1 MVKVKIT
8 IRITFSYDI
17 KNLDVNKSTRE
28 IVLIIQTLLMSS
40 NADVAVQQKQLY
52 THTTNFVY

>member
-1 MVKVKIT
+1 MDKVKIT

-17 KNLDVNKSTRE
+17 KNFDVNKSTRE
-28 IVLIIQTLLMSS
+28 IVLIIQNLLMSS

-52 THTTNFVY
+52 THATNFVY